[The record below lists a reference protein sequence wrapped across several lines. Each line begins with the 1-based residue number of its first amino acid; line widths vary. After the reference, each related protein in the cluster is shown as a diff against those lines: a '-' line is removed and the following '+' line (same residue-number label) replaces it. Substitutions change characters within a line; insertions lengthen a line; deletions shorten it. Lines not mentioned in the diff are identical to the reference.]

1 METFFLELPLSLNVL
16 LIAVAL
22 YIVTRASHFLVD
34 GAVHIAREF
43 RISPLVIG
51 ATVVAMGTSSAEL
64 AVNLSIVLGK
74 GDTAVVVGNI
84 LGSNLVN
91 LGIEL
96 GVSALIAGLIIV
108 PREAIERDIPLY
120 LAGTG
125 LLTAIVI
132 DGEVS
137 QFEAIPMLTLFVAA
151 LVLIIQYAQTKSKR
165 TVLLVEVT
173 EIEAISHPTA
183 LDMTRLRALLAL
195 FGGLVTLILA
205 SRLLIFNTTSLAVAL
220 EVPEYMIGMVLIGPG
235 TSLPEIASSIQAA
248 RRGHAGLVLGTA
260 FGSNLFNLLFGLGLP
275 ALIQP
280 LVIDDTA
287 LQSFVF
293 MNAINISLMVLF
305 LLDFEFLGRTRTI
318 NRVVGMYL
326 IITYVGYIAY
336 EVIAAAGGTIEHWV
350 TVLGLLLVVGA
361 LVWWSWDLLRC
372 WFGMPEMARAAGG
385 TILCATRGGKG
396 SQPTHEQAI
405 KLAREADAKLIF
417 LYVFDQDILQK
428 SATPIVINVEEQ
440 IKQMLNYL
448 QRTAQEQADQAGV
461 SARVIVRTGNLRN
474 QLEVISDEEDD
485 VSLIVLG
492 SPAGASSLFQLEAL
506 RTFVEEVEAETGVP
520 VQVVPQEPS

>member
-1 METFFLELPLSLNVL
+1 METFFLELPLSINIL

-22 YIVTRASHFLVD
+22 CIVTRASYFLVD

-64 AVNLSIVLGK
+64 AVNLNIVLGK
-74 GDTAVVVGNI
+74 DDTAAVVGNI
-84 LGSNLVN
+84 LGSNLIN
-91 LGIEL
+91 FGIEL

-125 LLTAIVI
+125 MLTAIVI
-132 DGEVS
+132 DGEIS
-137 QFEAIPMLTLFVAA
+137 QFEAIPMLTLFGAA
-151 LVLIIQYAQTKSKR
+151 LVLIIQCAQARSKR
-165 TVLLVEVT
+165 SVLLVEVT
-173 EIEAISHPTA
+173 EIETISHPTA
-183 LDMTRLRALLAL
+183 QDMTRLHALLAL

-220 EVPEYMIGMVLIGPG
+220 EIPEYVIGMVLIGPG

-275 ALIQP
+275 ALIRP
-280 LVIDDTA
+280 LAVGDTA
-287 LQSFVF
+287 VQSFIF

-318 NRVVGMYL
+318 NRVVGAYL

-336 EVIAAAGGTIEHWV
+336 ELVAAAGGTTTHWV
-350 TVLGLLLVVGA
+350 TVLVALLVASA
-361 LVWWSWDLLRC
+361 LVWWSWDWLHC
-372 WFGMPEMARAAGG
+372 CFGMPEMARAAGG
-385 TILCATRGGKG
+385 TILCATRGGKS

-405 KLAREADAKLIF
+405 KLARETDANLIF
-417 LYVFDQDILQK
+417 LYVFDQHILQK

-440 IKQMLNYL
+440 VKQMLNYL
-448 QRTAQEQADQAGV
+448 QCTAQEQADRAGV
-461 SARVIVRTGNLRN
+461 PTRVIVRTGNLRN
-474 QLEVISDEEDD
+474 QLKEIADEEDD

-506 RTFVEEVEAETGVP
+506 HTFVEEVEAEIGVP
-520 VQVVPQEPS
+520 VQIVPQETS